1 MPHTPGRVAP
11 DTAAEPTVT
20 EPVRPIRRKRGLR
33 LTLLSAASA
42 IVLLGGA
49 AAASFAYVNHEVGSI
64 PRIPV
69 SFTAETTG
77 TAGPV
82 TVLLTGYQLG
92 GSGMIMLLHLNADHQ
107 GGGVVSI
114 PPQTE
119 VQVAG
124 HGRMQLSNALAVGG
138 PSLVV
143 RTVQSLTGVHINH
156 YARVNFS
163 TVAATIDALGGVGV
177 DVPQAATAF
186 GYQFK
191 AGVEQVNGGEAM
203 AYARQLNLTGAQRVR
218 RQQALLRAILTKVAS
233 RRLLTNP
240 VTTVKVLNAFTRM
253 LTVDRSFTS
262 TQLESLATE
271 MGSLSPSAAAY
282 VTAPVTAGTLEQ
294 PEASQL
300 WAAIKQDSMIA
311 FAQRYPSAVTP
322 GAIG

>member
-124 HGRMQLSNALAVGG
+124 HGRMQLSNALVVGG

-143 RTVQSLTGVHINH
+143 HTVQSLTGVHINH

-282 VTAPVTAGTLEQ
+282 LTAPVTAGMLEQ